1 MDGDARGR
9 GRWRGGAAALG
20 LALVLTLAPATQA
33 SAATLTLGASRTS
46 LEFGE
51 ATTLSGSVAP
61 APPPGTT
68 VEIVDADA
76 PGSVLTNATT
86 DEGGSF
92 SVDLAPERNVRVA
105 AEVGPDQSPPVQL
118 LVRPKLTARLTGVQL
133 FGTAVVSGRLEPDHP
148 DGTVK
153 VTLFRGDKV
162 AGRADALVAG
172 SEYAT
177 ELTILR
183 PGRYRAQASFHDQ
196 DHEPVEVA
204 TDAHRVTAP
213 PPLNGGSNGRW
224 VAVLEQRLRDL
235 HYLVPRP
242 NRGFDHRTGDAV
254 LAFHKVHGMR
264 RVEAV
269 SPATWKRL
277 ANPRTP
283 RPRSKSQKVHIEIDQ
298 SRQVLYVV
306 RKGEID
312 EIVHTSTGA
321 GGATR
326 DGVFKVHRKIAG
338 YSPNRLYYPSYFDGL
353 RAVHGWPDVPP
364 TNASHGCSRVPYWTA
379 KHLFSIMGYGM
390 EVRVY
395 H

>member
-1 MDGDARGR
+1 MDGAARAR
-9 GRWRGGAAALG
+9 GRWRGAGAVLG
-20 LALVLTLAPATQA
+20 LALILTLAPAMQA
-33 SAATLTLGASRTS
+33 SAASLTLAASRTS
-46 LEFGE
+46 LSFGE

-76 PGSVLTNATT
+76 PGGVLASAAT
-86 DEGGSF
+86 DGSGSF
-92 SVDLAPERNVRVA
+92 SVDLVPDRNLRVTA
-105 AEVGPDQSPPVQL
+105 RVGPDQSSPVQL
-118 LVRPKLTARLTGVQL
+118 LVSPKLSAKLTGVRL
-133 FGTAVVSGRLEPDHP
+133 FGTVVVSGRLEPDHP
-148 DGTVK
+148 NGTVK
-153 VTLFRGDKV
+153 VTLFRGRKV
-162 AGRADALVAG
+162 AGRVDAPVAG
-172 SEYAT
+172 SEYAA
-177 ELTILR
+177 EFTIVR
-183 PGRYRAQASFHDQ
+183 PGRYRAEAAFDDL
-196 DHEPVEVA
+196 DHEPAQA
-204 TDAHRVTAP
+204 TTEAKRVSTP

-235 HYLVPRP
+235 HYLVPKP

-254 LAFHKVHGMR
+254 LAFHKVQGMR
-264 RVEAV
+264 RVESV
-269 SPATWKRL
+269 SAATWKRL

-283 RPRSKSQKVHIEIDQ
+283 KPRSKSDKAHIEIDQ
-298 SRQVLYVV
+298 SKQVLYVV
-306 RKGEID
+306 RNGEID

-353 RAVHGWPDVPP
+353 RAVHGWPQVPSYP
-364 TNASHGCSRVPYWTA
+364 ASHGCARVPYWTA
-379 KHLFSIMGYGM
+379 RRLHSVMGYGM

>member
-1 MDGDARGR
+1 MDGAARARGR
-9 GRWRGGAAALG
+9 WGGAAVAVT
-20 LALVLTLAPATQA
+20 ALVLTLAPATPA
-33 SAATLTLGASRTS
+33 SAATLTLAASRTS
-46 LEFGE
+46 LGFGE
-51 ATTLSGSVAP
+51 ATTLSGSVSP
-61 APPPGTT
+61 APPPGTV

-76 PGSVLTNATT
+76 PGSVLTSAATNV
-86 DEGGSF
+86 GGSF
-92 SVDLAPERNVRVA
+92 TVDLAPEWNVRVA
-105 AEVGPDQSPPVQL
+105 ARVGPDQSHPVQL

-133 FGTAVVSGRLEPDHP
+133 FGVSVVSGRLEPDHP
-148 DGTVK
+148 GATVK

-162 AGRADALVAG
+162 AGRADASVSG
-172 SEYAT
+172 SEYAA
-177 ELTILR
+177 EFTIPR
-183 PGRYRAQASFHDQ
+183 SGRYRAEAAFDDQ
-196 DHEPVEVA
+196 DHEPVQSTTEA
-204 TDAHRVTAP
+204 RRVTTP
-213 PPLNGGSNGRW
+213 PPLHRGSNGRW
-224 VAVLEQRLRDL
+224 VTVLEQRLRDL

-254 LAFHKVHGMR
+254 LAFRKVQGMR
-264 RVEAV
+264 RVESV
-269 SPATWKRL
+269 SATTWKRL

-283 RPRSKSQKVHIEIDQ
+283 NPRSKSQKVHIEIDQ
-298 SRQVLYVV
+298 SKQVLYVV
-306 RKGEID
+306 RNGEID

-364 TNASHGCSRVPYWTA
+364 TNVSHGCSRVPYWTA
-379 KHLFSIMGYGM
+379 KRLFSIMGYGM

>member
-1 MDGDARGR
+1 MDGVARARGR
-9 GRWRGGAAALG
+9 WGGAA
-20 LALVLTLAPATQA
+20 LAAAVLVLVLVPATPA
-33 SAATLTLGASRTS
+33 WAATLTLAASRTS

-51 ATTLSGSVAP
+51 VTTLSGSVAP

-76 PGSVLTNATT
+76 PGSVLTSTT
-86 DEGGSF
+86 TADGSF
-92 SVDLAPERNVRVA
+92 SVDLAPGRNVRVA
-105 AEVGPDQSPPVQL
+105 ARVGPDQSPPVQL

-148 DGTVK
+148 DGTVT

-162 AGRADALVAG
+162 AGKADASVSG
-172 SEYAT
+172 SEYAA
-177 ELTILR
+177 EFTILR
-183 PGRYRAQASFHDQ
+183 PGRYRAQTAFDDQ
-196 DHEPVEVA
+196 DHEPVEAA
-204 TDAHRVTAP
+204 TEAHRVTTP

-224 VAVLEQRLRDL
+224 VGVLEQRLQDL

-254 LAFHKVHGMR
+254 LAFHKVQGMR
-264 RVEAV
+264 RVETV
-269 SPATWKRL
+269 GPATWKRL

-283 RPRSKSQKVHIEIDQ
+283 KPRSKSQKVHIEIDQ
-298 SRQVLYVV
+298 SKQLIYVV
-306 RKGEID
+306 RDGEID

-326 DGVFKVHRKIAG
+326 DGVFQVHRKIAG

-353 RAVHGWPDVPP
+353 RAVHGWPQVPTYP
-364 TNASHGCSRVPYWTA
+364 ASHGCARVPYWTA
-379 KHLFSIMGYGM
+379 KHLHSIMGYGM